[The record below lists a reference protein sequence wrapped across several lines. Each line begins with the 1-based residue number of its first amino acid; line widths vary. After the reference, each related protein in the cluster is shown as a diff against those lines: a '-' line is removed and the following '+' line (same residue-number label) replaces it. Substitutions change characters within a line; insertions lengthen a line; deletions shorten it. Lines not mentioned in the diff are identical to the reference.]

1 MPSLPLA
8 IWTPGWLEIVIILA
22 ILLLVFGRRL
32 PDVMRNIGKGLTQFK
47 RGMHDA
53 VDEIKDEATSTE
65 APPAKSEAKTASKSE
80 EKSDA

>member
-1 MPSLPLA
+1 
-8 IWTPGWLEIVIILA
+8 LEIVIILA
-22 ILLLVFGRRL
+22 VLLLIFGRRL
-32 PDVMRNIGKGLTQFK
+32 PDVMRNIGKGLAQFK

-65 APPAKSEAKTASKSE
+65 PPPARSEAKIESKSE